1 MVSRTIEPVP
11 TAQQY
16 KDRSSTAEQGAST
29 SPVGG
34 SNPSGPARAFLEV
47 LSRENLQA
55 GGKPV
60 HWDARITENTPGYE
74 LGNMGSIPVRPSRAW
89 IV

>member
-34 SNPSGPARAFLEV
+34 SNPSGPAKGRSYNGEYTWLRTRKHGFDSCTSL
-47 LSRENLQA
+47 
-55 GGKPV
+55 
-60 HWDARITENTPGYE
+60 H
-74 LGNMGSIPVRPSRAW
+74 
-89 IV
+89 